1 METLWFSQRSC
12 SQDRQNR
19 NHLLTNMNNPS
30 TKIRSRWGLLRSA
43 VLLRAKSGSKVSA
56 KDEKCSPKLSFPYPH
71 EFLKPNYPNEFVRPS
86 YPTEF
91 AKPCYPTEF
100 EKPHFPNNFTKPSQM
115 QTPTQTDLAE
125 PSTMLSRWDQVI
137 QQLLIQ
143 SNGGK
148 GQTDASGTEPER
160 PPASYSPPLPPP
172 DGPVPPPEFTYMS
185 PANGSDADAAET
197 DFENTQSPPPRYFR
211 WNTNSEWMIQADKD
225 K

>member
-1 METLWFSQRSC
+1 MEMDSQRSC

-71 EFLKPNYPNEFVRPS
+71 EFVKPNYPNEFVRPS

-100 EKPHFPNNFTKPSQM
+100 EKPHFPSNFTKPSQI

-148 GQTDASGTEPER
+148 GQADASGTEPER
-160 PPASYSPPLPPP
+160 PPASYSPPLPRP
-172 DGPVPPPEFTYMS
+172 DGPIPPPAFTYSS